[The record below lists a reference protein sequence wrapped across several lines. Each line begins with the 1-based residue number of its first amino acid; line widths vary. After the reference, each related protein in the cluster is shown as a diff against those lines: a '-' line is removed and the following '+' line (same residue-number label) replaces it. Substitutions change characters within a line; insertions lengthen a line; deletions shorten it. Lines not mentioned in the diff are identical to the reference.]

1 MWQKENIRKFHYF
14 LYEFSMIAY
23 LGKMSTNTT
32 IKSCMCFVGI
42 ISRCKRYKDSTLIS
56 YIPKSRFSWHYNC
69 DSKSFFLVDMI
80 VRARQILTI
89 TLTIQS
95 LRTQSSSV
103 PMYIRQLRDDDRK
116 WNKWSLRSQ
125 EGGTRV
131 NLSVVEKE
139 LYGRPYQYE
148 LYILSR
154 TLGPSMSNDPI

>member
-23 LGKMSTNTT
+23 LGKISTNT

-42 ISRCKRYKDSTLIS
+42 ISLCKRYKDSTQIS

-103 PMYIRQLRDDDRK
+103 PISASCEMMIENETNDHFALKGDELVSISVGWRKNCMDAHINTIYI
-116 WNKWSLRSQ
+116 
-125 EGGTRV
+125 
-131 NLSVVEKE
+131 
-139 LYGRPYQYE
+139 YC
-148 LYILSR
+148 
-154 TLGPSMSNDPI
+154 LGL